1 MSKDTPTGQ
10 VRPPLATSAFFPPA
24 ALKVINGLAS
34 GYIGAIAV
42 YPIDLVKTQVQNGGG
57 RPFSVA
63 RSIVQQQGFIRMYNG
78 SFVQLIGIGPE
89 KAIKLYVNDAAGSY
103 GLHPIACGAMA
114 GACQVLVTNPIEY
127 VKIQY
132 QMNVKDNMSLFQ
144 AIRRL
149 GGFRSL
155 YKGASLCLM
164 RDMPFSAIY
173 FPTYSYLK
181 DLLPENSHMSNL
193 IGGTV
198 AALPAAYL
206 VTPLDVIKT
215 RIQTPGMAQNY
226 KGMFDLVKKMYRN
239 EGLRVFFKGGD
250 MRVLKSCPQFGIT
263 LFFYE
268 LFK

>member
-1 MSKDTPTGQ
+1 MSKSDPQ
-10 VRPPLATSAFFPPA
+10 LKAPLATSALIPQS

-57 RPFSVA
+57 RAYSVA
-63 RSIVQQQGFIRMYNG
+63 RSIIQQQGFIKMYNG

-89 KAIKLYVNDAAGSY
+89 KAIKLYVNDVAGGY
-103 GLHPIACGAMA
+103 GLHPIICGAMA

-144 AIRRL
+144 TIRQL

-155 YKGASLCLM
+155 YKGSSLCLM

-181 DLLPENSHMSNL
+181 SVLPENSHMSNL

-215 RIQTPGMAQNY
+215 KIQTPGQTQNY
-226 KGMFDLVKKMYRN
+226 KGMLDLVSKMYRN
-239 EGLRVFFKGGD
+239 EGLRVFFRGGD

-268 LFK
+268 LLK